1 MNYIDD
7 YENQELEEYKNSC
20 ADFTLGVIEALK
32 DYDRNNLLLVWL
44 VLEYHTQD
52 LLHHYNLIFLLLPS
66 TQVIY

>member
-32 DYDRNNLLLVWL
+32 DYDRNKLLHCVEELANLNNIQFNADVEALLL
-44 VLEYHTQD
+44 
-52 LLHHYNLIFLLLPS
+52 I
-66 TQVIY
+66 